1 MPLLPCDARFEKLC
15 GRELH
20 RPLSSHVLLE
30 MIVMD
35 ATTPRKSFARRLTTS
50 PAARA
55 LPLVAAFIVFA
66 CTGRESASSGESA
79 ASVAG
84 PNAQTS
90 AARGHLQLSGDATVD
105 TDFAVEQ
112 CTIGPAGEG
121 LLNGY
126 RMSARASHGT
136 LQMLSVSVKDY
147 EHDGSFTPAI
157 DSARSKSIA
166 KPGVSSPVSMTIGRE
181 NSTVPIPVIAKP
193 GSRITITISDSGS
206 RGTAEFSD
214 MTSPIAMEDVDI
226 KAPLHA
232 KRKSFAGSL
241 SWRCP
246 NVEHLDSATANAAK
260 GMLKGLTPI
269 R

>member
-1 MPLLPCDARFEKLC
+1 MKAIQA
-15 GRELH
+15 RELIAH
-20 RPLSSHVLLE
+20 
-30 MIVMD
+30 
-35 ATTPRKSFARRLTTS
+35 RLTGM

-55 LPLVAAFIVFA
+55 LPLVAVLLAMA

-84 PNAQTS
+84 PVAEAS
-90 AARGHLQLSGDATVD
+90 AGRGHLQLSGDASVD

-112 CTIGPAGEG
+112 CTIAPAGEG

-136 LQMLSVSVKDY
+136 LQMLSVSVKSY

-157 DSARSKSIA
+157 DSSRSKSSG
-166 KPGVSSPVSMTIGRE
+166 KQGVSNPLSMTIGRE
-181 NSTVPIPVIAKP
+181 NSTVPIPVIARP
-193 GSRITITISDSGS
+193 ESRITITISDSGS
-206 RGTAEFSD
+206 RGTAEFSE
-214 MTSPIAMEDVDI
+214 MTSPVAMEDVDI

-232 KRKSFAGSL
+232 KHKSFAGSL

-246 NVEHLDSATANAAK
+246 GVEHLDSATANAAK

-269 R
+269 H

>member
-1 MPLLPCDARFEKLC
+1 MN
-15 GRELH
+15 
-20 RPLSSHVLLE
+20 
-30 MIVMD
+30 
-35 ATTPRKSFARRLTTS
+35 ATKARKSFARRMRI
-50 PAARA
+50 PAART
-55 LPLVAAFIVFA
+55 LPLVAVFIVIA
-66 CTGRESASSGESA
+66 CSGRESSSSAESA

-84 PNAQTS
+84 PEAQSNAG
-90 AARGHLQLSGDATVD
+90 RGHLQLSGDATVD

-136 LQMLSVSVKDY
+136 LQMLSVSVKGY
-147 EHDGSFTPAI
+147 EHDGSFTPAV
-157 DSARSKSIA
+157 DSGKSA
-166 KPGVSSPVSMTIGRE
+166 KSGKQSVTSPVSMTIGRE

-193 GSRITITISDSGS
+193 ESRITITISDSGS
-206 RGTAEFSD
+206 RGTVEFSD
-214 MTSPIAMEDVDI
+214 MTSPVAMEDVDI

-232 KRKSFAGSL
+232 KRKSFAGSM

-246 NVEHLDSATANAAK
+246 GVEHVDSATANAAK

>member
-1 MPLLPCDARFEKLC
+1 MN
-15 GRELH
+15 
-20 RPLSSHVLLE
+20 RPLCRTGIPE
-30 MIVMD
+30 KIVME
-35 ATTPRKSFARRLTTS
+35 AIKARNSSARRFTKKQG
-50 PAARA
+50 ARTIA
-55 LPLVAAFIVFA
+55 LVAALIAVA

-84 PNAQTS
+84 PDTQAIVG
-90 AARGHLQLSGDATVD
+90 RGHLQLTGDASVD

-136 LQMLSVSVKDY
+136 LQMLSVAVKSY
-147 EHDGSFTPAI
+147 EQDGSFTPPT
-157 DSARSKSIA
+157 DTGKSTRTG
-166 KPGVSSPVSMTIGRE
+166 KQGVSSPLSMTIGRE
-181 NSTVPIPVIAKP
+181 NSTVPISVIAKP
-193 GSRITITISDSGS
+193 ESQITITISESGS

-232 KRKSFAGSL
+232 KRKNFAGSL

-246 NVEHLDSATANAAK
+246 GVEHLDSATINAAK

-269 R
+269 H

>member
-1 MPLLPCDARFEKLC
+1 
-15 GRELH
+15 
-20 RPLSSHVLLE
+20 
-30 MIVMD
+30 MD
-35 ATTPRKSFARRLTTS
+35 AIKARNSFARRLTTVS
-50 PAARA
+50 AARA
-55 LPLVAAFIVFA
+55 LSLVAAFIVIA
-66 CTGRESASSGESA
+66 CTGRESSSTAESA

-84 PNAQTS
+84 PDAQAS
-90 AARGHLQLSGDATVD
+90 AGRGHLQLSGDATVD

-126 RMSARASHGT
+126 RMNARAAHGT

-147 EHDGSFTPAI
+147 EQDGSFTPAI
-157 DSARSKSIA
+157 DSGSKGKQS
-166 KPGVSSPVSMTIGRE
+166 VSSPVSMTIGRE

-246 NVEHLDSATANAAK
+246 AVEHLDSATANAAK

-269 R
+269 H

>member
-1 MPLLPCDARFEKLC
+1 VISEK
-15 GRELH
+15 
-20 RPLSSHVLLE
+20 
-30 MIVMD
+30 IVMQAIRTRD
-35 ATTPRKSFARRLTTS
+35 SIARRLTTIPS
-50 PAARA
+50 TRA
-55 LPLVAAFIVFA
+55 LPLVAAFIVIA

-84 PNAQTS
+84 PDSQTS
-90 AARGHLQLSGDATVD
+90 VGRGHLQLSGDATVD

-121 LLNGY
+121 LLSGY

-147 EHDGSFTPAI
+147 DHDGSFTPAT
-157 DSARSKSIA
+157 DTGKSTRTG
-166 KPGVSSPVSMTIGRE
+166 KRGVSSPLSMTIGRE
-181 NSTVPIPVIAKP
+181 NSTVPLAVITKP
-193 GSRITITISDSGS
+193 ESRITIAISDSGS

-246 NVEHLDSATANAAK
+246 GVEHVDSATANAAK
-260 GMLKGLTPI
+260 GMLEGLTPI

>member
-1 MPLLPCDARFEKLC
+1 
-15 GRELH
+15 
-20 RPLSSHVLLE
+20 

-35 ATTPRKSFARRLTTS
+35 AIKARDSFARRLTTVR
-50 PAARA
+50 AARA
-55 LPLVAAFIVFA
+55 IPLIASLIVMA

-84 PNAQTS
+84 PDAKES
-90 AARGHLQLSGDATVD
+90 AGRGHLQLSGDATVD

-112 CTIGPAGEG
+112 CSIAPAGDG
-121 LLNGY
+121 LLSGY
-126 RMSARASHGT
+126 RMSARAAHGT
-136 LQMLSVSVKDY
+136 LQMLSVSVKGY
-147 EHDGSFTPAI
+147 EHDGSFVPST
-157 DSARSKSIA
+157 DTVKSKMNA
-166 KPGVSSPVSMTIGRE
+166 KPGVNSPLSMTIGRE
-181 NSTVPIPVIAKP
+181 NSTVPSPVIAKP
-193 GSRITITISDSGS
+193 ESRITITVSDSGA

-226 KAPLHA
+226 KEPLHA

-241 SWRCP
+241 SWRCSS
-246 NVEHLDSATANAAK
+246 VEHLDSATANAAK

>member
-1 MPLLPCDARFEKLC
+1 
-15 GRELH
+15 
-20 RPLSSHVLLE
+20 
-30 MIVMD
+30 MD
-35 ATTPRKSFARRLTTS
+35 AIKARNSFARRLTTI
-50 PAARA
+50 PAARM
-55 LPLVAAFIVFA
+55 LPLVAVLIVIA
-66 CTGRESASSGESA
+66 CTGRESSSSAESA

-84 PNAQTS
+84 PEAQASTG
-90 AARGHLQLSGDATVD
+90 RGHLQLSGDASVD

-112 CTIGPAGEG
+112 CTIGPAGDG
-121 LLNGY
+121 LLDGY

-136 LQMLSVSVKDY
+136 LQMLSVSVKSY

-157 DSARSKSIA
+157 DTGKGKSSGKA
-166 KPGVSSPVSMTIGRE
+166 AVSSPVSMTIGRE

-193 GSRITITISDSGS
+193 ESRITITIADSGS
-206 RGTAEFSD
+206 RGTVEFSD

-246 NVEHLDSATANAAK
+246 SVEHLDSATANAAK

-269 R
+269 H

>member
-1 MPLLPCDARFEKLC
+1 MNAIKSR
-15 GRELH
+15 
-20 RPLSSHVLLE
+20 S
-30 MIVMD
+30 
-35 ATTPRKSFARRLTTS
+35 SFARRLTTI
-50 PAARA
+50 PAART
-55 LPLVAAFIVFA
+55 LPLVAAFLVIA
-66 CTGRESASSGESA
+66 CTGHESASSAESA
-79 ASVAG
+79 ASVSGPDAQASAG
-84 PNAQTS
+84 
-90 AARGHLQLSGDATVD
+90 RGHLQLTGDATVD

-136 LQMLSVSVKDY
+136 LQMLSVSLKDY
-147 EHDGSFTPAI
+147 EHDGSFTPAT
-157 DSARSKSIA
+157 DTGKSVKGR

-193 GSRITITISDSGS
+193 ESRITITISDSGS

-232 KRKSFAGSL
+232 RRKSFAGSL
-241 SWRCP
+241 SWRCAS
-246 NVEHLDSATANAAK
+246 VEHLDSATANAAK

-269 R
+269 H

>member
-1 MPLLPCDARFEKLC
+1 VVNAIQAR
-15 GRELH
+15 
-20 RPLSSHVLLE
+20 
-30 MIVMD
+30 D
-35 ATTPRKSFARRLTTS
+35 SFARRLTKKR
-50 PAARA
+50 AARA
-55 LPLVAAFIVFA
+55 IPLVAALIAMA
-66 CTGRESASSGESA
+66 CTGHESASAGESA

-84 PNAQTS
+84 PNAQPS
-90 AARGHLQLSGDATVD
+90 AGRGHLQLTGDASVD

-136 LQMLSVSVKDY
+136 LQMLSVAVKSY
-147 EHDGSFTPAI
+147 EQDGSFTPTTDTAK
-157 DSARSKSIA
+157 STRSGKQ
-166 KPGVSSPVSMTIGRE
+166 GVSSPVSMTIGRE
-181 NSTVPIPVIAKP
+181 NSTVPISVIAKP
-193 GSRITITISDSGS
+193 ESQITITIAESGS

-214 MTSPIAMEDVDI
+214 LTSPVAMEDVDI

-232 KRKSFAGSL
+232 KRKNFAGSL
-241 SWRCP
+241 SWRCSS
-246 NVEHLDSATANAAK
+246 VEHLDSATTNAAK

>member
-1 MPLLPCDARFEKLC
+1 MNAIKAR
-15 GRELH
+15 
-20 RPLSSHVLLE
+20 V
-30 MIVMD
+30 
-35 ATTPRKSFARRLTTS
+35 SFARRLTRM
-50 PAARA
+50 PAARG
-55 LPLVAAFIVFA
+55 LPLAAALIVMA
-66 CTGRESASSGESA
+66 CTGRESSSSGESA

-84 PNAQTS
+84 PVAQGG
-90 AARGHLQLSGDATVD
+90 AGRGHLQLSGDATVD

-112 CTIGPAGEG
+112 CSIAPAGDG

-136 LQMLSVSVKDY
+136 LQMLSVSVKGY
-147 EHDGSFTPAI
+147 EHDGSFVPTTDTVKGRI
-157 DSARSKSIA
+157 SG
-166 KPGVSSPVSMTIGRE
+166 KPGVNSPLSMTIGRE

-193 GSRITITISDSGS
+193 ESRITITVSDSGA

-214 MTSPIAMEDVDI
+214 MTSPMAMEDVDI

-241 SWRCP
+241 SWRCSS
-246 NVEHLDSATANAAK
+246 VEHLDSATANAAK

>member
-1 MPLLPCDARFEKLC
+1 MHAT
-15 GRELH
+15 
-20 RPLSSHVLLE
+20 RP
-30 MIVMD
+30 
-35 ATTPRKSFARRLTTS
+35 RGSFARRLTMI
-50 PAARA
+50 PAIRA
-55 LPLVAAFIVFA
+55 LPLVAAFIVIA
-66 CTGRESASSGESA
+66 CTGRDSASSGESA

-84 PNAQTS
+84 PDSQTS
-90 AARGHLQLSGDATVD
+90 AGRGHLQLTGDATVD

-112 CTIGPAGEG
+112 CTIGPTGDG

-136 LQMLSVSVKDY
+136 LQMLSVSVKGY
-147 EHDGSFTPAI
+147 ERDGSFTPPT
-157 DSARSKSIA
+157 DTGKSTLTG
-166 KPGVSSPVSMTIGRE
+166 KHGVSSPLSMTIGRE
-181 NSTVPIPVIAKP
+181 NSTVPIPVISKP
-193 GSRITITISDSGS
+193 ESRIAITISDSGS

-241 SWRCP
+241 SWRCAA
-246 NVEHLDSATANAAK
+246 VEHLDSATANAAK

>member
-1 MPLLPCDARFEKLC
+1 MTAIKSR
-15 GRELH
+15 
-20 RPLSSHVLLE
+20 S
-30 MIVMD
+30 
-35 ATTPRKSFARRLTTS
+35 SFARRLTTS
-50 PAARA
+50 PAART
-55 LPLVAAFIVFA
+55 LPLLAAFLVIA
-66 CTGRESASSGESA
+66 CTGRESSSSAESA

-90 AARGHLQLSGDATVD
+90 AGSGHFQLTGDATVD

-147 EHDGSFTPAI
+147 EHDGSFTPAT
-157 DSARSKSIA
+157 DSSKSVKGG
-166 KPGVSSPVSMTIGRE
+166 KPGVNSPVSMTIGRE
-181 NSTVPIPVIAKP
+181 NSTVPIAVIAKP
-193 GSRITITISDSGS
+193 ESRITITISDSGS

-214 MTSPIAMEDVDI
+214 MTSPVAMEDVDI

-241 SWRCP
+241 SWRCAS
-246 NVEHLDSATANAAK
+246 VEHLDSATANAAK

-269 R
+269 H